1 MVSSPAR
8 LLALRLADAFGHG
21 WEENEKLNQGRWSLT
36 HPCPNRS
43 LDPALGVR
51 NPHSTLSAGKPR
63 TWGRGNARK
72 SARGHPLT
80 KVPRVGVIELSVERG
95 A

>member
-1 MVSSPAR
+1 VIPLKEAK
-8 LLALRLADAFGHG
+8 GHLKRASTSHKRECG
-21 WEENEKLNQGRWSLT
+21 KRYGSRDL
-36 HPCPNRS
+36 C
-43 LDPALGVR
+43 VR
-51 NPHSTLSAGKPR
+51 NPRSTLSAGKPR

-72 SARGHPLT
+72 SARGHLLT